1 MALTARQLLEPL
13 QASLDLRWQTPPATR
28 ERPLDVERLRA
39 AGGDAV
45 GYLNPVRPSPIQ
57 VLGETELA
65 YLDRLGAN
73 SRHDA
78 IERILQEPTEIL
90 IVSGD
95 RLLPADLQSRA
106 EAAGLPVLTSSH
118 SADDILETL
127 RHALTRRLAARQT
140 QHGVFMEVMGLGV
153 LLTGPSG
160 VGKSELALELLGR
173 GHRLVAD
180 DAPEFRRTGPDAV
193 HGYCPP
199 LLADFIEVR
208 GLGILNVRAMYGDHA
223 VLEHKRLHLIIDLQ
237 PEEETAAS
245 PIERLGQRDRHREV
259 LGVPIPE
266 VCLVLA
272 PGRDLSVLIEAAVR
286 NHVLRLSGY
295 NAAEDFMQRQ
305 RQAMHKPE
313 S

>member
-13 QASLDLRWQTPPATR
+13 QASLDLNWLAAPAVR
-28 ERPLDVERLRA
+28 ERPLDEPRLRE
-39 AGGDAV
+39 AGGNAV
-45 GYLNPVRPSPIQ
+45 GYLNPVRPNPIQ
-57 VLGETELA
+57 VLGHTELA
-65 YLDRLGAN
+65 YLQHLGTN
-73 SRHDA
+73 SRHDTL
-78 IERILQEPTEIL
+78 ERILQTPTEIL
-90 IVSGD
+90 IVSD
-95 RLLPADLQSRA
+95 AQAVPNDLRTAA
-106 EAAGLPVLTSSH
+106 EASGIPVLTSPRP
-118 SADDILETL
+118 ARQILDTL
-127 RHALTRRLAARQT
+127 RHALTRRLAARQIL
-140 QHGVFMEVMGLGV
+140 HGVFMEVMGLGV

-193 HGYCPP
+193 HGRCPP

-208 GLGILNVRAMYGDHA
+208 GLGILNVRAMYGNHA

-237 PEEETAAS
+237 PEEEPSAS
-245 PIERLGQRDRHREV
+245 PDERLGQRDRHREV

-305 RQAMHKPE
+305 HQAMHKPE

>member
-1 MALTARQLLEPL
+1 VALTARQLIEPL
-13 QASLDLRWQTPPATR
+13 QASLELAWASAPATR
-28 ERPLDVERLRA
+28 ERPLDETRLRE
-39 AGGDAV
+39 AGSNAV
-45 GYLNPVRPSPIQ
+45 GYLNPVRPNPIQ
-57 VLGETELA
+57 ILGRAELA
-65 YLDRLGAN
+65 YLDGLGAN
-73 SRHDA
+73 SRHDTL
-78 IERILQEPTEIL
+78 EQVLRPPVEGL
-90 IVSGD
+90 IVSDG
-95 RLLPADLQSRA
+95 LPVPADLLSRA
-106 EAAGLPVLTSSH
+106 EAAGVPVLTSPQP
-118 SADDILETL
+118 AARILDTL
-127 RHALTRRLAARQT
+127 QYAVMSRLAAREVR
-140 QHGVFMEVMGLGV
+140 HGVFMEVMGLGV

-193 HGYCPP
+193 HGHCPP

-208 GLGILNVRAMYGDHA
+208 GLGILNVRAMYGNHA

-237 PEEETAAS
+237 PEDEPAAT
-245 PIERLGQRDRHREV
+245 PAERLGQADRHREV

-266 VCLVLA
+266 VRLVLA

-305 RQAMHKPE
+305 RQAMHKSEP
-313 S
+313 

>member
-1 MALTARQLLEPL
+1 MALTARQLLDPL
-13 QASLDLRWQTPPATR
+13 QASLDLAWQAAPAAR
-28 ERPLDVERLRA
+28 DRALDKSRLRE
-39 AGGDAV
+39 AGGNAV
-45 GYLNPVRPSPIQ
+45 GYLNPVRPHPIQ
-57 VLGETELA
+57 VLGQTELA
-65 YLDRLGAN
+65 YLDQLGAN
-73 SRHDA
+73 SRYDA
-78 IERILQEPTEIL
+78 IARILQPPTEIL
-90 IVSGD
+90 IVSDALPVPPDLRD
-95 RLLPADLQSRA
+95 RAG
-106 EAAGLPVLTSSH
+106 AAGIPVLTSPRPAGH
-118 SADDILETL
+118 LVDTL
-127 RHALTRRLAARQT
+127 RYTLTRRLAARQIL
-140 QHGVFMEVMGLGV
+140 HGVFMEVMGLGV

-193 HGYCPP
+193 HGHCPP

-208 GLGILNVRAMYGDHA
+208 GLGILNVRAMYGNHA

-237 PEEETAAS
+237 PEDRPAAS
-245 PIERLGQRDRHREV
+245 PDERLGQHDRHREV

-305 RQAMHKPE
+305 RQAMHKAEP
-313 S
+313 